1 MVSLRHRFPSSQKGS
16 TLADVMSF
24 TQKLDM
30 GCRAVRLELDELNK
44 LKLPCILHWDMNH
57 FVVLK
62 SINKNTLTIH
72 DPARG
77 ARKVAMDEVSRS
89 FTGVALELYP
99 AATFERKDEKKS
111 ISMLSLIRNVSGIGS
126 AFIQVALLSLA
137 LEFFGIITPF
147 YMQWVIDQVLVSA
160 DRDLLTLLGVAF
172 IFITLFQNLI
182 GALRSW
188 VTTWFSSMLSVQ
200 WSSNLCAHL
209 LGLPLSYFEDRHVGD
224 ILSRFG
230 SIANIQSTLTG
241 RFISSIFDGIMA
253 LVTLGVIFA
262 YNTSLTF
269 IVIGLFLLYA
279 LIRWIS
285 FEPFRQASEDQLLAS
300 AQAQSQLLE
309 SIRGVQAIKLNNK

>member
-1 MVSLRHRFPSSQKGS
+1 
-16 TLADVMSF
+16 
-24 TQKLDM
+24 M

-62 SINKNTLTIH
+62 SINKHTIAIH

-77 ARKVAMDEVSRS
+77 VRKVAMDEYHDPS
-89 FTGVALELYP
+89 P
-99 AATFERKDEKKS
+99 AWRWNSILPPPLSARMKKS

-188 VTTWFSSMLSVQ
+188 VTTWFSV
-200 WSSNLCAHL
+200 C
-209 LGLPLSYFEDRHVGD
+209 
-224 ILSRFG
+224 
-230 SIANIQSTLTG
+230 
-241 RFISSIFDGIMA
+241 
-253 LVTLGVIFA
+253 
-262 YNTSLTF
+262 
-269 IVIGLFLLYA
+269 
-279 LIRWIS
+279 
-285 FEPFRQASEDQLLAS
+285 
-300 AQAQSQLLE
+300 
-309 SIRGVQAIKLNNK
+309 